1 MSDDANETTQTL
13 QLDLPVAPTILIVDD
28 DPLVLAR
35 LREIVAGEGY
45 VVHTA
50 AGGIEAL
57 QSLERLSPS
66 IVVSD
71 LNMPE
76 LGGLDLCRRIRERA
90 SHGYV
95 YIVLLT
101 VRAKE
106 EDILAGLDAG
116 ADDYLSKRSS
126 AAMFI
131 ARLRAAKRVLA
142 LEHSLKD
149 ALAKKRQLAMSD
161 SLTGVFNRRYFMKH
175 MSRELKRAQRFGG
188 DVSLLLLDVDH
199 FKDINDTYG
208 HATGDLVLKKI
219 TEQLARCLQRET
231 DWCAR
236 LGGDEFVVVL
246 EGTKLT
252 QANICAE
259 GVRKA
264 IVSEAIETPIGSA
277 HFTVSIGVGG
287 LEELQDRDAATVQSL
302 LECADSRLYVS
313 KAKGR
318 NRITSSKE
326 IDFEGCIFTHPRT
339 PHVRPRHVNPRPAL
353 RSVR

>member
-1 MSDDANETTQTL
+1 MSDDTNETTQTL
-13 QLDLPVAPTILIVDD
+13 QLELPVAPTILIVDD

-35 LREIVAGEGY
+35 LREIVAAEGY

-50 AGGIEAL
+50 DGGSEAL
-57 QSLERLSPS
+57 KALHRLSPS

-76 LGGLDLCRRIRERA
+76 MNGLDLCRHIRERA

-101 VRAKE
+101 ARAE
-106 EDILAGLDAG
+106 EKDILAGLDAG

-126 AAMFI
+126 AAMFT
-131 ARLRAAKRVLA
+131 ARLRTAKRVLA

-149 ALAKKRQLAMSD
+149 ALEKKRQLAMSD
-161 SLTGVFNRRYFMKH
+161 SLTGVFNRRYLMKH
-175 MSRELKRAQRFGG
+175 LSRELKRAQRFGG

-219 TEQLARCLQRET
+219 TQQIARCLQRET

-246 EGTKLT
+246 EGTKIP

-259 GVRKA
+259 SVRKA
-264 IVSEAIETPIGSA
+264 ISSEAVDTPLGPA
-277 HFTVSIGVGG
+277 HFTVSVGVGG
-287 LEELQDRDAATVQSL
+287 LEDLAAGDSATVQSL
-302 LECADSRLYVS
+302 LGRADSHMYAS
-313 KAKGR
+313 KAQGR
-318 NRITSSKE
+318 NRITSSRE
-326 IDFEGCIFTHPRT
+326 IDPKACIATPSWPTRVRT
-339 PHVRPRHVNPRPAL
+339 PHATPRPAL

>member
-1 MSDDANETTQTL
+1 MLDDANETTQTL

-35 LREIVAGEGY
+35 LREIVAAEGY

-50 AGGIEAL
+50 GGGIEAL
-57 QSLERLSPS
+57 KSLNSLSPS

-76 LGGLDLCRRIRERA
+76 MNGLDLCRHIRERA

-101 VRAKE
+101 ARAE
-106 EDILAGLDAG
+106 EKDIVAGLDAG

-126 AAMFI
+126 AAMLT

-149 ALAKKRQLAMSD
+149 ALEKKRQLAMSD
-161 SLTGVFNRRYFMKH
+161 SLTGMFNRRYFMKH
-175 MSRELKRAQRFGG
+175 LSRAFKRAQRFGG

-199 FKDINDTYG
+199 FKDINDVYG
-208 HATGDLVLKKI
+208 HATGDRVLKKI
-219 TEQLARCLQRET
+219 TQQIGRCLQRET

-246 EGTKLT
+246 EGAKIL
-252 QANICAE
+252 QASICAE
-259 GVRKA
+259 SVRKA
-264 IVSEAIETPIGSA
+264 ISSEAVVTPLGAA
-277 HFTVSIGVGG
+277 HFTVSIGVAG
-287 LEELQDRDAATVQSL
+287 LEDLSAGDSATVQSL
-302 LECADSRLYVS
+302 LERADSHLYAS
-313 KAKGR
+313 KAQGR
-318 NRITSSKE
+318 NRITSSKR
-326 IDFEGCIFTHPRT
+326 IDPKVCVATSAWTPHIRT
-339 PHVRPRHVNPRPAL
+339 PHANARPAL